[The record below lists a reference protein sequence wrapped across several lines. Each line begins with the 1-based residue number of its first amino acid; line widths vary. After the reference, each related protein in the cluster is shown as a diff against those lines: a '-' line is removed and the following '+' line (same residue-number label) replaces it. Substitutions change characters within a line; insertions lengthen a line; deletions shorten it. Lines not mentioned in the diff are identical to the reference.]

1 MDVHDR
7 EVAFGCSDHGVY
19 TYDIN
24 SGKKRRTLYTKRCGH
39 SEWVTCLTYL
49 PDGRLVS
56 GGMDNKLC
64 LWAATGASCR
74 DMVGHTSSVS
84 VVKASA
90 SGGMVVS
97 GGYDRTVRCWDTRR
111 GAEVCALT
119 GGHSGPVLD
128 LALLPGTVV
137 SGGRDSKVLLWDL
150 ETGKCRR
157 SLTGHKGHITAVEWF
172 ADAGE
177 AGDGSQLVLSGAQD
191 GHLRVWDLRS
201 QSCVAN
207 VPAHTSD
214 SGSGAV
220 GSIACTAM
228 SASALGG
235 LAGDMVV
242 TIGADKAVVV
252 SDPRRNFEPLRRWTE
267 HREFPYSLTVAGP
280 LVFSGDGA
288 GMLLAHDI
296 DSGKLLYGLGANEG
310 AVRCL
315 GAVGDKLVAAG
326 DDGNGLVFTFR

>member
-1 MDVHDR
+1 M
-7 EVAFGCSDHGVY
+7 
-19 TYDIN
+19 
-24 SGKKRRTLYTKRCGH
+24 
-39 SEWVTCLTYL
+39 
-49 PDGRLVS
+49 
-56 GGMDNKLC
+56 
-64 LWAATGASCR
+64 
-74 DMVGHTSSVS
+74 
-84 VVKASA
+84 
-90 SGGMVVS
+90 
-97 GGYDRTVRCWDTRR
+97 
-111 GAEVCALT
+111 
-119 GGHSGPVLD
+119 
-128 LALLPGTVV
+128 
-137 SGGRDSKVLLWDL
+137 LLWDL

-267 HREFPYSLTVAGP
+267 HREFPYVCVGCGFGICCTTHVLRAGTPSRLRGRWCSLVMAPACCLHTTLILASFSTASAPTKARCVAWEQ
-280 LVFSGDGA
+280 LVTSWWLRATTAMAWCSRFGRHVHSQ
-288 GMLLAHDI
+288 
-296 DSGKLLYGLGANEG
+296 
-310 AVRCL
+310 
-315 GAVGDKLVAAG
+315 
-326 DDGNGLVFTFR
+326 